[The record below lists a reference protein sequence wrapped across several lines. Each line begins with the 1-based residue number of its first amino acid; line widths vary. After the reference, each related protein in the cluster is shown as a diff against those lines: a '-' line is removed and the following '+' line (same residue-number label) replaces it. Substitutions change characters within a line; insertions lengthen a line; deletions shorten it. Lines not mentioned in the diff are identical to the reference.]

1 MRDHD
6 IRAALRA
13 KLSRDFAG
21 DDNTR
26 IVEEMGVWSGS
37 VRIDMAV
44 INGELSGFELK
55 SDRDTLE
62 RLPFQ
67 ADLYSRVFDRV
78 SLVVGERHFQTA
90 VDYVPYW
97 WGVLIAT
104 QDHQRIRLEL
114 KREAEL
120 NPSPEPYLVA
130 QLLWKEEALS
140 VLEVHDLAQGWRS
153 KRVKDIH
160 TRLATELP
168 FEVLAD
174 HVRVGLKKRKGW
186 LRQSVSG

>member
-21 DDNTR
+21 DDNTC

-78 SLVVGERHFQTA
+78 SLVVGERHFQRA
-90 VDYVPYW
+90 VDYVPY
-97 WGVLIAT
+97 
-104 QDHQRIRLEL
+104 
-114 KREAEL
+114 
-120 NPSPEPYLVA
+120 
-130 QLLWKEEALS
+130 
-140 VLEVHDLAQGWRS
+140 
-153 KRVKDIH
+153 
-160 TRLATELP
+160 
-168 FEVLAD
+168 
-174 HVRVGLKKRKGW
+174 
-186 LRQSVSG
+186 